1 MTSCNRVRRS
11 LLLGGAAGLLS
22 TRFPAAFAQGDS
34 GGLKDAYVPRAKY
47 ALLIGNRSYANNK
60 DIPPAHKNVKDIR
73 ETLEF
78 LEFKVDA
85 YTDLDAAAMRA
96 TIAGFGSMIR
106 DVAANA
112 LPGSLAVVF
121 YFCGHGFQS
130 EGQNYLIPAGI
141 DPGSGDAVKQSLKLV
156 DEVLAILPQR
166 YPGLS
171 VALVDACRSDLKFT
185 KGVDDF
191 NQITAPTGTMVFFA
205 TRAGRPALAPID
217 PNRNTFFT
225 EAVCDILIK
234 SNGVTPL
241 DDLFHLAASA
251 CQRRVKAEFEKVNL
265 SLPPQFPEVTTN
277 LRGKFVIRNRD
288 LELTRQRRRQ
298 QAPTPSGAAGVEED
312 RWVQI
317 RKAIKPREVVRLC
330 EAFLRNFPDG
340 EYTQTAQATLDGARL
355 AADSQRAAGLTSDA
369 IDLSLGDAD
378 YRDDL
383 VKAMRGDKDAA
394 HRIALMY
401 REGSGGLQANVRRVE
416 IWLKFSAE
424 LGNGIAS
431 WQLAEYYG
439 SVEMVGEAARYE
451 HRAVELGYRPPPR
464 LSNRG
469 Y

>member
-1 MTSCNRVRRS
+1 MTATCNQYRRS
-11 LLLGGAAGLLS
+11 LLLGGAATMLAARL
-22 TRFPAAFAQGDS
+22 PAAFAQGADS
-34 GGLKDAYVPRAKY
+34 GLKDAYIPRTKH
-47 ALLIGNRSYANNK
+47 ALLIGNRYYANNK
-60 DIPPAHKNVKDIR
+60 DIPPAHKNVADIR
-73 ETLEF
+73 EVLEF
-78 LEFKVDA
+78 LEFSVVSHL
-85 YTDLDAAAMRA
+85 DLDAAAMRA
-96 TIAGFGSMIR
+96 AIASFSSMIQG
-106 DVAANA
+106 VAENA
-112 LPGSLAVVF
+112 LPGSLAVVV

-130 EGQNYLIPAGI
+130 DGQNYLVPAGV
-141 DPGSGDAVKQSLKLV
+141 DPASESAARQSLKLV
-156 DEVLAILPQR
+156 EEVLAVLPRR
-166 YPGLS
+166 YPGVS
-171 VALVDACRSDLKFT
+171 IALIDACRIDLKFR

-191 NQITAPTGTMVFFA
+191 NQITAPEGTMVFFA

-225 EAVCDILIK
+225 EALYNTLIK

-241 DDLFHLAASA
+241 DDLFQIAATT
-251 CQRRVKAEFEKVNL
+251 CQRRVKAEFDKVNL
-265 SLPPQFPEVTTN
+265 QLLPQYPEVTTN

-288 LELTRQRRRQ
+288 LELNRQRRRQ
-298 QAPTPSGAAGVEED
+298 QAPAGAVEGEEE
-312 RWVQI
+312 RWMEI
-317 RKAIKPREVVRLC
+317 RKAIKPRQVVKLC
-330 EAFLRNFPDG
+330 EAFLKAFPAG
-340 EYTQTAQATLDGARL
+340 EYAQTAQATLDGALL

-369 IDLSLGDAD
+369 IDPGAGDSD

-401 REGSGGLQANVRRVE
+401 RDGTAGLKANLRRVE

-439 SVEMVGEAARYE
+439 ANDMVGEAARYE
-451 HRAVELGYRPPPR
+451 RRAVELGYRPPPR